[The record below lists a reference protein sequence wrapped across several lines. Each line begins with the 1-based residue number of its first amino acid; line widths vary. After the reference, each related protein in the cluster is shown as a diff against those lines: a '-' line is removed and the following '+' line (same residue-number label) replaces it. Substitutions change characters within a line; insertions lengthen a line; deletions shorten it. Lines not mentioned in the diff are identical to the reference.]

1 LFQILIV
8 DNGSHLQV
16 QTLSIKPWFPIS
28 IRIITSKDN
37 KGYAKGSNIGIK
49 EALSLGADYILLLN
63 NDTVVSPS
71 FLDIL
76 IETAEKTSNAGIL
89 GPKIHFYSEPGKIW
103 FAGARFDSETCML
116 ITPKSGQIDEGMDT
130 KPLESDYI
138 TGCALL
144 VKRAVI
150 EKIGLLDERFFLY
163 WEDVD
168 WGLRAKKAGFTN
180 LVIPTSRI
188 SHKVSIS
195 SGGMD
200 SLIRVY
206 HKTRSHLLM
215 AKLHAPSALPK
226 LHVQFLKD
234 IAWLIFKSGDEKRFK
249 KAHAFIA
256 AIKDYHLG
264 KTDKGPEAIWNSNN

>member
-1 LFQILIV
+1 MDQAKHSVFIIILHYKDISLLSDCLASLKSLATHTLKPQILIV

-150 EKIGLLDERFFLY
+150 EKIGLLD
-163 WEDVD
+163 
-168 WGLRAKKAGFTN
+168 G
-180 LVIPTSRI
+180 
-188 SHKVSIS
+188 
-195 SGGMD
+195 
-200 SLIRVY
+200 
-206 HKTRSHLLM
+206 
-215 AKLHAPSALPK
+215 
-226 LHVQFLKD
+226 D
-234 IAWLIFKSGDEKRFK
+234 IVKCCG
-249 KAHAFIA
+249 
-256 AIKDYHLG
+256 
-264 KTDKGPEAIWNSNN
+264 